1 MKNVYVELQDRE
13 KQNQNLFKNTI
24 NEMEEKVIQQ
34 NDMAQENIRNLV
46 NTQKELN

>member
-24 NEMEEKVIQQ
+24 NEMEEKVIQ
-34 NDMAQENIRNLV
+34 
-46 NTQKELN
+46 